1 MLTIHP
7 IPAFRDNYIWV
18 IHNHSYAAVV
28 DPGAAFPVIE
38 YLGLEKLQ
46 LCAILITHHHS
57 DHTGGIMEL
66 TQLFNVPAYGPC
78 NESIAEVTHPLQE
91 NDLIQLQELALDLSV
106 MDIPGHTRGHIAY
119 YGSKPFAM
127 VFCGDTL
134 FSCGCG
140 RIFEGNAV
148 QMYQSLQKLSQ
159 LPDETRIYCTHEY
172 TLGNI
177 QFARKADP
185 ENSKLIELEIATQQL
200 RQQGIPTLPTLLS
213 LEKAVNPFLRCD
225 QPALINS
232 AQQHAAM
239 PLLDPSGVFSVLRE
253 WKNNF

>member
-1 MLTIHP
+1 MLNIHP
-7 IPAFRDNYIWV
+7 VPAFRDNYIWV
-18 IHNHSYAAVV
+18 IHNQDYAAVV
-28 DPGAAFPVIE
+28 DPGIPSPVID
-38 YLGLEKLQ
+38 YLQSEKLQ

-57 DHTGGIMEL
+57 DHTGGVTEL
-66 TQLFNVPAYGPC
+66 MQSFDIPVYGPY
-78 NESIAEVTHPLQE
+78 NESIAGVTYPLRE
-91 NDLIQLQELALDLSV
+91 NDSVQLEEIALNLSII
-106 MDIPGHTRGHIAY
+106 DIPGHTRGHIAY
-119 YGSKPFAM
+119 YGTAPFAM

-140 RIFEGNAV
+140 RIFEGNAA
-148 QMYQSLQKLSQ
+148 QMYQSLQKLCQ
-159 LPDETRIYCTHEY
+159 LPDDTRIYCTHEY

-177 QFARKADP
+177 RFARKVDP
-185 ENSKLIELEIATQQL
+185 RNRELIELEIAAQQL
-200 RQQGIPTLPTLLS
+200 RQNNIPTIPTRLS

-239 PLLDPSGVFSVLRE
+239 PLSDPLGVFSVLRE